1 MTETPKVLRLTLEPE
16 RFNMVAAGL
25 QFVIGRPDTP
35 KVRTLLWNK
44 HFDEVLCHCGEMQV
58 RLHCVRV
65 YHDPHIKL
73 DQWRIELGEVIE
85 TKNWGV

>member
-1 MTETPKVLRLTLEPE
+1 MLRLTLEPE

-25 QFVIGRPDTP
+25 QLVIGRPDVP
-35 KVRTLLWNK
+35 KFRTMLFNRK
-44 HFDEVLCHCGEMQV
+44 FDEVLCFCDDMQV
-58 RLHCVRV
+58 RLRCVRV
-65 YHDPHIKL
+65 FHDPHIKL